1 MVSFRTLA
9 FLPTVFL
16 QRSPTSTKLRLH
28 SSSLLASGLALASST
43 IGQAQRFGSCSTT
56 QLDGSSD
63 NNNNNP
69 TMTTTTMNDHTGYL
83 DAASAAALDE
93 ELMSTPGFTL
103 EQLMELAGLAVAQ
116 AAYQV
121 LQEQQTQTSKQS
133 SKQSS
138 KPKILIICGPGNNG
152 GDGLV
157 AARHLTLFGYDCT
170 IVYPKDTTD
179 KQPHYANLLQQ
190 CRDMQI
196 PILTDVPEDTTHYDM
211 WMDAIFGFSFQGGAP
226 RPPFDTI
233 LAQLRAAQEEEHDA
247 TILLAVDVP
256 SGWHVDEGDIHETGY
271 LPDVLVS
278 LTAPKLCAQN
288 YPRRHFVGGRFLPP
302 AVADKYR
309 IRMPAYPGTDQ
320 VMEISRGG
328 GAVNYKE
335 KEEFTSSSTQQA
347 RTPTKAPAHSS
358 SSSWEDDYAAYMAE
372 KEAPEFAAYARGG
385 EENKQAQSAVK
396 PATSSSD
403 PNEGWEEDYAAYLAA
418 KEQQSA
424 TADKAPATEKQQ
436 GL

>member
-1 MVSFRTLA
+1 
-9 FLPTVFL
+9 
-16 QRSPTSTKLRLH
+16 
-28 SSSLLASGLALASST
+28 
-43 IGQAQRFGSCSTT
+43 
-56 QLDGSSD
+56 
-63 NNNNNP
+63 
-69 TMTTTTMNDHTGYL
+69 MTTINANDHTGYL

-121 LQEQQTQTSKQS
+121 LQEQQTQS

-328 GAVNYKE
+328 GAVNNYQE
-335 KEEFTSSSTQQA
+335 TEESISSTQQQA
-347 RTPTKAPAHSS
+347 RTPTKAAHSS
-358 SSSWEDDYAAYMAE
+358 SSSWEDDYAAYLAE
-372 KEAPEFAAYARGG
+372 KEAPEFAAYARG
-385 EENKQAQSAVK
+385 EVNKQAQSAVK
-396 PATSSSD
+396 PPATSSSD